1 MQSHPR
7 QFVNA
12 LLARRRE
19 RATST
24 ALMASAPASS
34 EEDAVPPILPSGE
47 ETAVPTMILRSEEN
61 AVPPTMVP
69 SQEDAISPAPGSS
82 EDNAAP
88 ATGPPSGDIRPADQ
102 LWNEVWMETKGVD
115 VFKSGQSYE
124 SFRQSILNMC
134 SKYEERGDTKCLTA
148 IKPVVDGLLS
158 ISQAITNLAKI
169 DYLLPLLWGGTQIL
183 LEEEFSDLCTT
194 YLEAC
199 IRTAHHLQRAA
210 WRNYLRAVVRCGSD
224 GRHFTAAIAKL
235 EKFERIIHDE
245 TMLALAMHI
254 MHGRSS
260 LSGRA
265 PALTI
270 PASTATTSTAT
281 ADPATVSTTPAST
294 ATADPAQDA

>member
-1 MQSHPR
+1 
-7 QFVNA
+7 
-12 LLARRRE
+12 
-19 RATST
+19 
-24 ALMASAPASS
+24 
-34 EEDAVPPILPSGE
+34 
-47 ETAVPTMILRSEEN
+47 
-61 AVPPTMVP
+61 
-69 SQEDAISPAPGSS
+69 
-82 EDNAAP
+82 
-88 ATGPPSGDIRPADQ
+88 
-102 LWNEVWMETKGVD
+102 
-115 VFKSGQSYE
+115 
-124 SFRQSILNMC
+124 MC
-134 SKYEERGDTKCLTA
+134 SEYEERGDTKCLTA

-183 LEEEFSDLCTT
+183 LESAKSNHDILSSIKVLLRGLDKMMPRLKDCFNMFPDNTRLKEEFSDLCTT

-235 EKFERIIHDE
+235 EKFERTIHDE

-294 ATADPAQDA
+294 ATADPAQGA